1 MEVNGM
7 SFQSAKEEIKRAA
20 DIVELIGQSVQ
31 LRKAGRNHVGLC
43 PFHPE
48 KDPSFTVN
56 SERQTF
62 HCFGCKRGG
71 DIFSFWMAYHG
82 ATFTEALR
90 DLAERYQIRFTG
102 QAGSEAEREQTRL
115 RETIFRVNETAAS
128 FYESV
133 LGHPANGKDARAYL
147 DKRGVSQETVS
158 QMRLGFAQDQ
168 WDGLAGLLRKQMV
181 DLKAASEAGLLVQKT
196 SGGYYDRFRNR
207 IIFPILDLRKRVIGF
222 GGRVL
227 DRSLPKYLNTPETAV
242 FHKGDS
248 LYGLHLSHA
257 AIREKGRAVV
267 VEGYM
272 DFIALKGQGVQ
283 EVVATLGT
291 ALTES
296 HVRRLKGFAKQAVV
310 VFDADTAGKAAAL
323 RSLPVFAN
331 EGLPARAVVLPKG
344 HDPDTFVNQKGRGA
358 FLDLLEDAPSLFDF
372 YLEQKAGEASSEEEK
387 VRAARELLPVLGQ
400 IRDFTL
406 RSLYVR
412 RLSERTRIRE
422 GILLSEMESVT
433 PAQSG
438 VKTAPLGEK
447 PQPDGARIGD
457 HQLLNLLVHH
467 PSTAAAL
474 ADADYRA
481 VVSDPVVLDIVD
493 HFFETYRREGAV
505 VAETLLDVL
514 EREASRQK
522 LREVLHQPAIFSDED
537 REQAVSDFKRRIQ
550 RLGIATSIQEAKR
563 SGDLIRLAHLIKLK
577 AEGV

>member
-1 MEVNGM
+1 M
-7 SFQSAKEEIKRAA
+7 
-20 DIVELIGQSVQ
+20 
-31 LRKAGRNHVGLC
+31 GLC

-71 DIFSFWMAYHG
+71 DIFSFWMEYHG

-90 DLAERYQIRFTG
+90 DLAERYQIRIG
-102 QAGSEAEREQTRL
+102 EQAGGEAEREQTRL
-115 RETIFRVNETAAS
+115 RETIFRVNEAGAS
-128 FYESV
+128 YYEA
-133 LGHPANGKDARAYL
+133 LLAHPANGKGARAYL
-147 DKRGVSQETVS
+147 DKRGVSQETVA
-158 QMRLGFAQDQ
+158 QMRLGYAPDQ
-168 WDGLAGLLRKQMV
+168 WDGLAGLLRKRGV
-181 DLKAASEAGLLVQKT
+181 DLKAAADAGLLAERR
-196 SGGYYDRFRNR
+196 SGGFYDRFRNR
-207 IIFPILDLRKRVIGF
+207 IIFPILDLRKRVVGF

-227 DRSLPKYLNTPETAV
+227 DQSLPKYLNTPETAV
-242 FHKGDS
+242 FHKGES
-248 LYGLHLSHA
+248 LYGLHLSHP
-257 AIREKGRAVV
+257 AIRETGRAVV

-272 DFIALKGQGVQ
+272 DFIALKGQGIQ

-331 EGLPARAVVLPKG
+331 EGLAARAVVLPKG
-344 HDPDTFVNQKGRGA
+344 HDPDTFVKEKGKGA
-358 FLDLLEDAPSLFDF
+358 FLDLLEEAPSLFDF
-372 YLEQKAGEASSEEEK
+372 YLEQKAEEASSEEEK

-400 IRDFTL
+400 IRDFAL

-422 GILLSEMESVT
+422 GILLSELESST
-433 PAQSG
+433 PAQNG
-438 VKTAPLGEK
+438 LKKAPPVGKAHPE
-447 PQPDGARIGD
+447 GAKIRD

-467 PSTAAAL
+467 PSTAADL
-474 ADADYRA
+474 AEVDCGA
-481 VVSDPVVLDIVD
+481 VISDPVIRDILD
-493 HFFETYRREGAV
+493 HFFETYRREGTV
-505 VAETLLDVL
+505 FAENLLDRL

-537 REQAVSDFKRRIQ
+537 REQAVSDFKRQIQ
-550 RLGIATSIQEAKR
+550 RVGIAASIREAKR
-563 SGDLIRLAHLIKLK
+563 SGDLTRLAHLIRLK
-577 AEGV
+577 AERI